1 MLELDF
7 ATCRRRARVFFVRML
22 ACWSPKLISEGEIQF
37 ARVAAV
43 RPAVYVS
50 PSAHAMC
57 RAPCLR
63 GCLLRCRRRC
73 VLRRADA
80 VGGVLSDGLEAVGS
94 LRSPFTLGPTE
105 APNLTVLEL
114 YGYSHLDEPP
124 GAIGSH
130 QGPTGAAPMAPDV
143 PRRPTDG
150 SDGFPGGGKG
160 LSLRKCSHYQ
170 ILLPPQWYN
179 KAGDTTLYVCV

>member
-1 MLELDF
+1 MVWRDGRRSARHSQGREGGSRKDCQSSNRRPSLLTGVRLLALDF
-7 ATCRRRARVFFVRML
+7 ATCRRRARVFFVSML
-22 ACWSPKLISEGEIQF
+22 ACWSPKLISEEEIQF

-114 YGYSHLDEPP
+114 YAL
-124 GAIGSH
+124 
-130 QGPTGAAPMAPDV
+130 V
-143 PRRPTDG
+143 
-150 SDGFPGGGKG
+150 
-160 LSLRKCSHYQ
+160 
-170 ILLPPQWYN
+170 
-179 KAGDTTLYVCV
+179 

>member
-1 MLELDF
+1 MTVNASAGGRRGGASGGAGPSSCATVSIREGRGCSGRRGGISHSRKDCQTSKRRPSVADGSLALDLMQHSESV
-7 ATCRRRARVFFVRML
+7 RLFFVSMR
-22 ACWSPKLISEGEIQF
+22 ACWSPKLILAEEIWF

-114 YGYSHLDEPP
+114 YAL
-124 GAIGSH
+124 
-130 QGPTGAAPMAPDV
+130 V
-143 PRRPTDG
+143 
-150 SDGFPGGGKG
+150 
-160 LSLRKCSHYQ
+160 
-170 ILLPPQWYN
+170 
-179 KAGDTTLYVCV
+179 